1 MFFIGIDEAGYGP
14 ILGPLVVGG
23 LMLRCPCEPPI
34 DYLWRQLR
42 DVIASKPRKREP
54 RLVVCDSKV
63 LSARPD
69 ALPLLEAAG
78 LVASRLTGLQAAT
91 WRELVTAL
99 DPQVGDHLAGCPW
112 DAEGD
117 LALPHACKPEG
128 LAIQTSAVRTAAERA
143 GCTFEAVAAT
153 VLPPV
158 RYNDL
163 LARTNN
169 KATVLW
175 IATTWVLNRLLQL
188 AAFTAPGEPVIA
200 VLDRQ
205 GGRTDYR
212 PALQRSFDPLDIAVL
227 EQTPERGRYHM
238 TLPLPRPARTLPPDT
253 AVAKFPSHQQVGLTF
268 MMDADEHCCVTAWA
282 SIIAKYT
289 RELCMAR
296 LNDWWRARVAGLEPT
311 AGYLPDGRRFAEQ
324 VAPHFEQLGVRAE
337 QMIRER

>member
-34 DYLWRQLR
+34 NYLWQELR
-42 DVIASKPRKREP
+42 DVIASKPKKREP
-54 RLVVCDSKV
+54 RLVVCDSKI

-69 ALPLLEAAG
+69 GLPLLETAG
-78 LVASRLTGLQAAT
+78 LVAARLTGLPATT

-99 DPQVGDHLAGCPW
+99 DPQVGAHLAGCPW

-128 LAIQTSAVRTAAERA
+128 LAIQTSAVRAAAERA
-143 GCTFEAVAAT
+143 GCSFAAVAAA

-163 LARTNN
+163 IARTHN

-175 IATTWVLNRLLQL
+175 IATTWVLNRLLHH
-188 AAFTAPGEPVIA
+188 AAAVAPGEPVTA

-212 PALQRSFDPLDIAVL
+212 PALQRSFDPADMAVL
-227 EQTPERGRYHM
+227 EQTAGRARYHM
-238 TLPLPRPARTLPPDT
+238 TLPLPCPAPASSPGTSAVPPT
-253 AVAKFPSHQQVGLTF
+253 SHQQVGLTF

-296 LNDWWRARVAGLEPT
+296 LNDWWRARVEGLEPT

-324 VAPHFEQLGVRAE
+324 VAPHFERLGVQAE
-337 QMIRER
+337 MMIRER